1 MRALGEFGCLSTA
14 KSKATRT
21 VKSDSTYGGSCRS
34 TILHWGLLAAN
45 ARMSRVRE
53 TRNNIERCEDS
64 PKSRTRRSK
73 VLRQTVSPSRRLKSR
88 IETLGGVWV
97 YWRCGERDD
106 TSRVLNL
113 GVGGLFIE
121 TRKPTVVGT
130 NTKLEFLVQEGQ
142 IRAEAVVQ
150 HVRAGHG
157 LGLKFTALSEGD
169 CPRLAALLSRLR
181 NLSP

>member
-1 MRALGEFGCLSTA
+1 M
-14 KSKATRT
+14 
-21 VKSDSTYGGSCRS
+21 
-34 TILHWGLLAAN
+34 
-45 ARMSRVRE
+45 
-53 TRNNIERCEDS
+53 
-64 PKSRTRRSK
+64 
-73 VLRQTVSPSRRLKSR
+73 LRQTVSPSRRLKSR

-142 IRAEAVVQ
+142 IRAEAVVRHIQ
-150 HVRAGHG
+150 AGHG
-157 LGLKFTALSEGD
+157 LGLKFTALSDGD
-169 CPRLAALLSRLR
+169 RPRLAALMNRIGNLSREEPKSFW
-181 NLSP
+181 SPSRAAI